1 MTTKIESAAAILAE
15 MKQAAEVASAALVEA
30 EAGRTQVEDR
40 IAKLEAERSAIL
52 VSRKAGLTNTDDGSR
67 LALLAADIENL
78 NELKAEADAAVAA
91 ARVHVQAA
99 TGHVNEAQRVL
110 NRERDAELLARLVE
124 HAGKVDAIM
133 LKTIRDIDEVSH
145 RLGVSVGREKWCP
158 SVALAESIWRRNLT
172 RENRR

>member
-15 MKQAAEVASAALVEA
+15 MKQAAEVTSAALVEA
-30 EAGRTQVEDR
+30 EAARGQVEDR
-40 IAKLEAERSAIL
+40 IAKLEAERVAAL
-52 VSRKAGLTNTDDGSR
+52 ASRRAGLMNDNDGAR

-110 NRERDAELLARLVE
+110 NRETDSAMLARLVE